1 MQHTAAATTHQQSE
15 KNPKKPAKSTLL
27 SLPQQSLTTDHVCS
41 TWLRETGQLREN
53 SDLLY
58 PMRDG
63 TLFQSYKCKCA
74 NKRLEH
80 FIHWHWH
87 QLHEKSKCSTS
98 VITFI
103 EKYSFHSSNVKPG
116 CTRNIQNIHVLSLL
130 FHWTSEN
137 LRVHFPIHIHPI
149 PFSMQMAQGRSWFS
163 IRFKTFPCLLD
174 SCYQADFPTAPN
186 DLLVI
191 IPTVELQG
199 SSLHLG
205 EPVLTQN
212 SKSRG
217 PFMQNC
223 PSQDEASSALG

>member
-58 PMRDG
+58 PMREG

-98 VITFI
+98 VNTFI

-116 CTRNIQNIHVLSLL
+116 WPETSRTSMFCLYCFTELRKIFVFISPFIFIQFHFRCRWLKVAAGSPAGLKPSHACWTAATRQISQLPQTTSL
-130 FHWTSEN
+130 WS
-137 LRVHFPIHIHPI
+137 FPLQ
-149 PFSMQMAQGRSWFS
+149 SY
-163 IRFKTFPCLLD
+163 K
-174 SCYQADFPTAPN
+174 APAST
-186 DLLVI
+186 LV
-191 IPTVELQG
+191 
-199 SSLHLG
+199 
-205 EPVLTQN
+205 
-212 SKSRG
+212 SRY
-217 PFMQNC
+217 
-223 PSQDEASSALG
+223 